1 MIGRRVEHNRCA
13 IGARNAETSAVGKHT
28 SAARPR
34 RFLVALLG
42 SLCLWSYSGI
52 TCYAASPASKPSTPE
67 EVVRA
72 YTDAANRHDLEGFL
86 ALYAVDIRKYRFPG
100 ELTSQGIDHNRTVYQ
115 KSFAAAPDLKIQIV
129 ELTTLGDKVMVH
141 DRVTGRA
148 DGKSADEFTIYQVQ
162 DGRITNIVYVEQQV
176 H

>member
-1 MIGRRVEHNRCA
+1 MTGRRVEHSRYA
-13 IGARNAETSAVGKHT
+13 IGARNAKTSTVGKHAR
-28 SAARPR
+28 AARPR
-34 RFLVALLG
+34 RFLVARLG
-42 SLCLWSYSGI
+42 ALCLWSYCGI
-52 TCYAASPASKPSTPE
+52 ASYAASPASKSSTPE

-72 YTDAANRHDLEGFL
+72 YTDAANRHDLEAFL
-86 ALYAVDIRKYRFPG
+86 ALYAADIRKFRFPG

-115 KSFAAAPDLKIQIV
+115 KAFAAAPDLKIEIV

-141 DRVTGRA
+141 DRVTGRP

-176 H
+176 R